1 MSVQV
6 VVMGVSGAGKTTI
19 GTRLAHHLGVDFL
32 EGDSLHS
39 AKNIDKMQSGRP
51 LTDEERE
58 PWLAAI
64 GERVAAEPA
73 LVVACSALKR
83 SYRDF
88 IRRSAPTAV
97 FIHLD
102 CPRSVIE
109 SRLADRSG
117 HFMPVELLKS
127 QLDILEPLE
136 ADEVGFTV
144 EAIRSPEEVVTEMV
158 RRLAE
163 LRLR

>member
-1 MSVQV
+1 MSVHA

-19 GTRLAHHLGVDFL
+19 GSRLAHHLGVDFL
-32 EGDSLHS
+32 EGDSVHPPQ
-39 AKNIDKMQSGRP
+39 NIEKIQSGRP
-51 LTDEERE
+51 LTDQDRE

-64 GERVAAEPA
+64 GQRLAGEPS

-83 SYRDF
+83 SYRDL
-88 IRRSAPTAV
+88 IRRSAPSAV

-102 CPRSVIE
+102 GPRSVLK
-109 SRLADRSG
+109 SRMADRRG
-117 HFMPVELLKS
+117 HFMPTELLES
-127 QLDILEPLE
+127 QLDTLEPLE
-136 ADEVGFTV
+136 ADEVGFKV
-144 EAIRSPEEVVTEMV
+144 EAIQSPEEVVTKVV

>member
-1 MSVQV
+1 
-6 VVMGVSGAGKTTI
+6 
-19 GTRLAHHLGVDFL
+19 
-32 EGDSLHS
+32 
-39 AKNIDKMQSGRP
+39 MQSGRP
-51 LTDEERE
+51 LTDQDRE

-64 GERVAAEPA
+64 GERVAAEPS

-102 CPRSVIE
+102 GPRSVIE

-117 HFMPVELLKS
+117 HFMPAELLES
-127 QLDILEPLE
+127 QLNILEPLE
-136 ADEVGFTV
+136 ADEAGLTV
-144 EAIRSPEEVVTEMV
+144 KAIRSPEEVVTEVV